1 MPVTVIV
8 VTAATS
14 MRGFVVHQV
23 ERGERVRWNGV
34 RHAVLA
40 RETISRIVF
49 GVLAPVGWFPAPMPT
64 EGAGIPVLLV
74 PDPTIGRASLSLL
87 HVYLRQR
94 GLLVWP
100 YRFVRAD
107 DSLAERAGQLSEA
120 IDRLARHAGTKQVD
134 IVAFGLGGLVAAY
147 QIVRLDDTQRVRRLV
162 TLGTPWRGT
171 RMAVF
176 IPGALAQDVHVGSH
190 ALDGLDQVR
199 IPTLAVW
206 CPEDPEVVP
215 AESARVDEER
225 SVAVDG
231 AGHRGLLASA
241 RAFRAVRAGLTEPT
255 APPPEEPAT

>member
-1 MPVTVIV
+1 
-8 VTAATS
+8 

-34 RHAVLA
+34 RQAVLA
-40 RETISRIVF
+40 RETVSRIVF
-49 GVLAPVGWFPAPMPT
+49 GLLAPVGWFPAPLPN
-64 EGAGIPVLLV
+64 EGTGIPVLLV

-94 GLLVWP
+94 GMMVWP
-100 YRFVRAD
+100 YRFTRGD
-107 DSLAERAGQLSEA
+107 ESLAERAGQLSEA
-120 IDRLARHAGTKQVD
+120 VDRLAKHAGTKQVD
-134 IVAFGLGGLVAAY
+134 IVGFGLGGLVAAY
-147 QIVRLDDTQRVRRLV
+147 HVVRLDDAHRVRRLV

-176 IPGALAQDVHVGSH
+176 VPGALAMDAHVDSH
-190 ALDGLDQVR
+190 AIDGLDQVK

-231 AGHRGLLASA
+231 AGHRGLLVSA
-241 RAFRAVRAGLTEPT
+241 RAFHAVRAGLTDT
-255 APPPEEPAT
+255 APTEPAA